1 MAAQLATWSETVFP
15 QEERKLAVLREQVRL
30 NPEDPAKIWAL
41 AQTCSDGVFNLPE
54 ARGYYAWLLENHPE
68 FPQVQNGTCQ
78 YKLAEIHWA
87 AREVREAIKGYQILA
102 TMHKDHPRVNDGGVA
117 GVKRRL
123 DECYKLNVKMGYSGA
138 KMK

>member
-1 MAAQLATWSETVFP
+1 
-15 QEERKLAVLREQVRL
+15 VRQ

-41 AQTCSDGVFNLPE
+41 AQTCSDGVYNLPE
-54 ARGYYAWLLENHPE
+54 ARGYYSWLLENHPE

-102 TMHKDHPRVNDGGVA
+102 TMHKDHPRVSDGGPA

-123 DECYKLNVKMGYSGA
+123 DECYKLNLKMGYGTG
-138 KMK
+138 KLK